1 MKTSLS
7 AEISS
12 WLHVALRWCLS
23 MVAAALVVCCVTG
36 IALQMYYVPSSAT
49 ARDERG
55 RPLSVVSAEY
65 TPIVNDTGDTLALPG
80 QRALVAQPG
89 GKAVSVAAASVQV
102 DIEHATGGSLIRYLH
117 GASTVVLLIAAAG
130 AVVAGALA
138 CTWKHGFLWPS
149 LCAIPVIAIVA
160 AWTGRLLPDD
170 AYAEASRTVVGNAI
184 RLDMVGASIVRSLT
198 GLTMPIDNTLPRIL
212 SVHAWL
218 TTIPL
223 VALIG
228 VVIKRWRWPSAA
240 ELAIV
245 VAALCCLCWLV
256 YPLTLAD
263 QTGSNPWWP
272 FLPAHVLA
280 AVLGGADAAS
290 YLLMALFIAVCTLPW
305 WHSRVS
311 PRVPIAVLAGT
322 ALLFLFTFLW

>member
-7 AEISS
+7 ADISS
-12 WLHVALRWCLS
+12 WLQITLRWCLS

-49 ARDERG
+49 VRDERG
-55 RPLSVVSAEY
+55 RPLSVVGAEN

-80 QRALVAQPG
+80 QRTLLVQPG
-89 GKAVSVAAASVQV
+89 GKTVSVAAASVQV
-102 DIEHATGGSLIRYLH
+102 DIENATGGGVIRFLH
-117 GASTVVLLIAAAG
+117 GSATVVLLIAAAG

-149 LCAIPVIAIVA
+149 LCAIPLIAVVA
-160 AWTGRLLPDD
+160 TWTGRLLPDD
-170 AYAEASRTVVGNAI
+170 AYAEASRTVVANAI
-184 RLDMVGASIVRSLT
+184 RLDMVGAGMVRSLT

-223 VALIG
+223 IVLVG
-228 VVIKRWRWPSAA
+228 MVIKRQRWPSAA
-240 ELAIV
+240 DLAAV
-245 VAALCCLCWLV
+245 LAALFCLCWLV
-256 YPLTLAD
+256 YPLTLVD
-263 QTGSNPWWP
+263 QTGSFPWWP

-290 YLLMALFIAVCTLPW
+290 YVLVALFIAVCTLPW

-311 PRVPIAVLAGT
+311 PRVPFAVLAGT
-322 ALLFLFTFLW
+322 GLLLLFTYLW